1 MHLRGSACRYEVTNT
16 TGTQEVLLDI
26 PNYDF
31 NWQLLYRYAEP
42 RTFHE
47 GDTITFTA
55 WFDNSAE
62 NPANPDPTQTVHW
75 GQQTFEE
82 MLLGYVEYYL
92 PGLPPGTP
100 LTGTRSRKRGENSPL
115 RDKKDFKAIFLRLDQ
130 NGDHALHKEE
140 LPVRLQSR
148 FENLDSNRNGLLS
161 YEELQ
166 VFRKQ

>member
-1 MHLRGSACRYEVTNT
+1 MQQVLGFLPHMHLRGSACRYEVTDT

-26 PNYDF
+26 PHYDF

-62 NPANPDPTQTVHW
+62 NPANPDPTETVYW

-82 MLLGYVEYYL
+82 MLAWICRIFSPWSSTGNSIDKQGTFTEATSKSAST
-92 PGLPPGTP
+92 GQQKPPGCLFT
-100 LTGTRSRKRGENSPL
+100 T
-115 RDKKDFKAIFLRLDQ
+115 
-130 NGDHALHKEE
+130 
-140 LPVRLQSR
+140 
-148 FENLDSNRNGLLS
+148 
-161 YEELQ
+161 
-166 VFRKQ
+166 